1 MNKKQQDKQYIA
13 FSSRGNF
20 SRHSKITANAIKIPI
35 KIILTVFAILI
46 AAYFVLTL
54 TPISEINAQTAQTT
68 QRAAERA
75 ALQAELAALEAQID
89 EYEKTARRYGQ
100 QGATLAQEVR
110 RINTRISSI
119 NLQIRSLTLNLTEL
133 DKEIEAT
140 TERIQTTE
148 GRINNTQ
155 AKIGAALRNIEE
167 SEDRNLVEILLEN
180 PSLSDFF
187 GNINNILIV
196 QNSLSESLREL
207 QSLRTDYVAQ
217 KEELSTQKESVEM
230 LKNNQE
236 AQRQRAES
244 LRRERDRVL
253 RVTRGRE
260 AEYQQLLTRTRSTA
274 AQIRA
279 RLFRLADGGRMT
291 FAQAYEHARVASD
304 VTGIRPELLLA
315 ILDRESGLG
324 RNVGQCSYRTA
335 MHPRRD
341 IPAFREIIAELGMQ
355 EDLAA
360 GRIRVSCPIP
370 RDGAWGGAMGPS
382 QFIPSTWVMY
392 RDRVAE
398 ITGVRPANPWNN
410 RDAFIATALLIRD
423 NFNSTA
429 CRNHGGANQALRER
443 CAAAMY
449 YAGGAWRRFMNSYGR
464 GVMNRAADFAD
475 DLVVLR
481 RNQAQN

>member
-1 MNKKQQDKQYIA
+1 MNMNKKQQNKQFIS
-13 FSSRGNF
+13 FLFRRSFFRN
-20 SRHSKITANAIKIPI
+20 SKITAIAVKSPV
-35 KIILTVFAILI
+35 KIIFTVFAILI
-46 AAYFVLTL
+46 AVYFILVLI
-54 TPISEINAQTAQTT
+54 PISELNAQTAQRTI
-68 QRAAERA
+68 ERA

-89 EYEKTARRYGQ
+89 EYEKTVQGYRQR
-100 QGATLAQEVR
+100 GATLTQEVR
-110 RINTRISSI
+110 RLNTRINSI
-119 NLQIRSLTLNLTEL
+119 NLQIRALTLNLAEL
-133 DKEIEAT
+133 DEEIGAT
-140 TERIQTTE
+140 TERVQTTE
-148 GRINNTQ
+148 VNIKNTQ
-155 AKIGAALRNIEE
+155 AKIGAALRKIEE
-167 SEDRNLVEILLEN
+167 GEDRNLVEVLMEN

-187 GNINNILIV
+187 GNINNILTV
-196 QNSLSESLREL
+196 QNALSEALREL
-207 QSLRTDYVAQ
+207 QVLRTDYVAQ
-217 KEELSTQKESVEM
+217 KEELVAQKESAEM

-236 AQRQRAES
+236 AQRRAAES
-244 LRRERDRVL
+244 LRRERDNVL
-253 RVTRGRE
+253 RITRGKE
-260 AEYQQLLTRTRSTA
+260 AAYQQLLVRTQRTA
-274 AQIRA
+274 AEIRA

-291 FAQAYEHARVASD
+291 FAQAYEHARVASG

-481 RNQAQN
+481 GNQAQR

>member
-1 MNKKQQDKQYIA
+1 MNKKQQDKQFIS
-13 FSSRGNF
+13 FLLRRSF
-20 SRHSKITANAIKIPI
+20 LQDSKIATIAVNLPA
-35 KIILTVFAILI
+35 KIILAVFAILI
-46 AAYFVLTL
+46 AVYFVLML
-54 TPISEINAQTAQTT
+54 TPISEINAQTAQ
-68 QRAAERA
+68 RAAERT
-75 ALQAELAALEAQID
+75 ALQAQLAALEAQID

-110 RINTRISSI
+110 RINTRINSI
-119 NLQIRSLTLNLTEL
+119 NLQIRALTLNLAEL
-133 DKEIEAT
+133 DKEIGAT
-140 TERIQTTE
+140 TERVQTTE
-148 GRINNTQ
+148 ANIENTQ
-155 AKIGAALRNIEE
+155 AKIGAALRKIEE
-167 SEDRNLVEILLEN
+167 GEDRNLVEILLEN

-187 GNINNILIV
+187 GNINNILTV
-196 QNSLSESLREL
+196 QNALSEALREL
-207 QSLRTDYVAQ
+207 QVLRTDYVAQ
-217 KEELSTQKESVEM
+217 KEELVAQKESAEM

-236 AQRQRAES
+236 AQRRAAES
-244 LRRERDRVL
+244 LRRERDNVL
-253 RVTRGRE
+253 RITRGKE
-260 AEYQQLLTRTRSTA
+260 AAYQQLLVRTQRTA
-274 AQIRA
+274 AEIRA

-291 FAQAYEHARVASD
+291 FAQAYEHARVASG

-481 RNQAQN
+481 GNQAQR

>member
-1 MNKKQQDKQYIA
+1 MHKKQQDKQ
-13 FSSRGNF
+13 FVSFLSRRNF
-20 SRHSKITANAIKIPI
+20 LRDSKIATIALKLPAKLILAVFVFFVAIYF
-35 KIILTVFAILI
+35 ILALV
-46 AAYFVLTL
+46 
-54 TPISEINAQTAQTT
+54 PISELNAQTT

-75 ALQAELAALEAQID
+75 ALQAELAALEAQIN
-89 EYEKTARRYGQ
+89 EYEKTVQGYRQR
-100 QGATLAQEVR
+100 GATLTQEVR
-110 RINTRISSI
+110 RLNTRISSM
-119 NLQIRSLTLNLTEL
+119 NLQIRTLTLNLREL
-133 DKEIEAT
+133 DEEIGAT
-140 TERIQTTE
+140 TERVQTTE
-148 GRINNTQ
+148 TNIENTQ
-155 AKIGAALRNIEE
+155 AKIGAALRKIEE
-167 SEDRNLVEILLEN
+167 GEDKNLVEILLEN

-196 QNSLSESLREL
+196 QNALSEDLREL
-207 QSLRTDYVAQ
+207 QGLRADYVAQ
-217 KEELSTQKESVEM
+217 KEELVEQKESAEM

-236 AQRQRAES
+236 AQRRATES
-244 LRRERDRVL
+244 LRRERDNVL

-260 AEYQQLLTRTRSTA
+260 AEYQRLLTQTRKTVA
-274 AQIRA
+274 EIRA
-279 RLFRLADGGRMT
+279 RLFHLADGGRMT
-291 FAQAYEHARVASD
+291 FAQAYEHARVASG
-304 VTGIRPELLLA
+304 VTGIRPEFLLA

-335 MHPRRD
+335 MHPTRD
-341 IPAFREIIAELGMQ
+341 IPAFRGIIAELGLQ
-355 EDLAA
+355 EELAA

-382 QFIPSTWVMY
+382 QFIPSTWVRY

-429 CRNHGGANQALRER
+429 CRNHAGNNQALRER

-449 YAGGAWRRFMNSYGR
+449 YAGGAWHRFMNSYGR

-475 DLVVLR
+475 DLVMLR
-481 RNQAQN
+481 GNQAQR